1 MACISLYAG
10 LRLGEVLALT
20 YGDLDLAAGVIHVR
34 DAKCGTRMAY
44 MNAVVKSILEEFPG
58 GTPSSLLFPARDGSQ
73 LNETSVS
80 KTFPRSVKALGLN
93 DNVTDDRQ
101 KVVFH
106 TLRHTFASWLA
117 IDGVP
122 LYTIS
127 KLMGHSTIDMTMRY
141 AHLCPD
147 SKRDAVAMLEKRANP
162 LSRQS

>member
-1 MACISLYAG
+1 
-10 LRLGEVLALT
+10 
-20 YGDLDLAAGVIHVR
+20 
-34 DAKCGTRMAY
+34 
-44 MNAVVKSILEEFPG
+44 
-58 GTPSSLLFPARDGSQ
+58 LFPARDGSQ
-73 LNETSVS
+73 LSETSVS
-80 KTFPRSVKALGLN
+80 KTFPRSVKTLGFN
-93 DNVTDDRQ
+93 ENVTDDRQ

-127 KLMGHSTIDMTMRY
+127 KLMGHSSIEMTMRY

-162 LSRQS
+162 VSRQS